1 MFTLTLFRYCLLTG
15 RHFFR
20 RGSYHYLR
28 MNLEYGRKILPH
40 LFKRNNYKTISVG
53 KDQPMGNS
61 FGTKNDEGTDYYY
74 VEGMD

>member
-1 MFTLTLFRYCLLTG
+1 
-15 RHFFR
+15 
-20 RGSYHYLR
+20 